1 MVASVEDCGLGV
13 ERQRV
18 ETFSDEW
25 CTDHELDDERDLGV
39 TDCAPYGLESWI
51 LAHFFGLRFL
61 LMLLSARIESA
72 KVGNAMMMKS

>member
-1 MVASVEDCGLGV
+1 MASVEDGRFGV
-13 ERQRV
+13 KCERV
-18 ETFSDEW
+18 HSFSNEW
-25 CTDHELDDERDLGV
+25 CTDYELDDESDLGV
-39 TDCAPYGLESWI
+39 AYCASDGLESWI